1 MYPSPPREMIS
12 FSKEYARSKGLL
24 QKSEVHGQ
32 WEWKIVTDK
41 TFAFE
46 NETSQETSTNGTMT
60 VQDWMQIHHDGSHGW
75 LTACSFQT
83 TILLP
88 HCRMMLAA
96 CLPTTSQLSLPSC
109 FPAAVGIDVTPGC
122 PIPPNCQPGKLVRL
136 SPIFSIRNG
145 ASGQSEANVANAH
158 ADTAATAAKTQ
169 SLPVLQS
176 NQEVYSFIAA
186 TG

>member
-60 VQDWMQIHHDGSHGW
+60 VQD
-75 LTACSFQT
+75 
-83 TILLP
+83 
-88 HCRMMLAA
+88 
-96 CLPTTSQLSLPSC
+96 
-109 FPAAVGIDVTPGC
+109 
-122 PIPPNCQPGKLVRL
+122 
-136 SPIFSIRNG
+136 
-145 ASGQSEANVANAH
+145 
-158 ADTAATAAKTQ
+158 
-169 SLPVLQS
+169 
-176 NQEVYSFIAA
+176 
-186 TG
+186 